1 MSCFFEF
8 CQLFLFMSVYF
19 QLSSRLSL
27 ILLFSSYFYFLPYFS
42 QNSFAAMR
50 IFLFFPAFAFPL
62 FSPVF
67 FRAERV
73 FPAPCSSVYK
83 NKAPLGPF
91 CLTAPR
97 AAAFSDAFTPR
108 IFAAAPAAPLLRYR
122 NTFRAADRS
131 PPACRS
137 APSASAARS
146 CATFPCS
153 WAIRISRSASAAPF
167 PTPPASRPARH
178 SSVPP

>member
-19 QLSSRLSL
+19 QLSSRLTL

-50 IFLFFPAFAFPL
+50 IFLFFPAFAFPF

-67 FRAERV
+67 FRAERA

-83 NKAPLGPF
+83 NRPLWG
-91 CLTAPR
+91 LISLQRGEPR
-97 AAAFSDAFTPR
+97 FQIAFTPR
-108 IFAAAPAAPLLRYR
+108 IFPAAPAAPLLRYR

-146 CATFPCS
+146 CANFPCY